1 MKKIVVILLAALLI
15 LGVVATGCQ
24 ITRYTKYLAPI
35 DDMKI
40 WADDSFPPQYFL
52 YFKSLGPNSS
62 SKFYRYYVSR
72 FGKTIRVVVVHV
84 ELNTLHTQMV
94 VNFHR
99 IIPLGSHFVPGE
111 TYTVEVNGRTNT
123 FVAGEVSSGWPFRL
137 R

>member
-24 ITRYTKYLAPI
+24 VIRYRKYLAYI
-35 DDMKI
+35 EYMKI

-52 YFKSLGPNSS
+52 YFRSQGPNSS
-62 SKFYRYYVSR
+62 HKFYRYYVSR
-72 FGKTIRVVVVHV
+72 FGKTIRVMVVHV

-123 FVAGEVSSGWPFRL
+123 FVAGEVSSGWPF
-137 R
+137 